1 MSKNEVLNAVVVE
14 KTDGELMLL
23 PSYRFR
29 PDAVLMCSR
38 LVELEDVKSA
48 KVFEEHQSVSES

>member
-29 PDAVLMCSR
+29 SDAVLMCSR

-48 KVFEEHQSVSES
+48 KIFEEHQSVSDS